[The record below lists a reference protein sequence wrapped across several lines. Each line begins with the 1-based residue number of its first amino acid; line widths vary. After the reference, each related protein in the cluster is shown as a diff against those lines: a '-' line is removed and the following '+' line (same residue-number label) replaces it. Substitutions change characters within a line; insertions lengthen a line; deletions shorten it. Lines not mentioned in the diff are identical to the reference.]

1 MNLTANLGY
10 VAQVLIVE
18 DDHELCDVLKEIL
31 GKLDHRF
38 FTAGTLT
45 SARELLKSEKI
56 DVMLLDL
63 YLPDGTAIDLL
74 SDLRKSNAP
83 PPPTIVM
90 TAYGTWETHLKA
102 YHLGA
107 FYYLDKPFRVTQLK
121 ILLHQALTGKA

>member
-1 MNLTANLGY
+1 MKPLMGY

-18 DDHELCDVLKEIL
+18 DDNELCDLLKIVLDQ
-31 GKLDHRF
+31 LDHRY
-38 FTAGTLT
+38 FTANTLT

-63 YLPDGTAIDLL
+63 YLPDGTGIDLL
-74 SDLRKSNAP
+74 SDLRNSEPP

-90 TAYGTWETHLKA
+90 TAYGNWETHLKA

-121 ILLHQALTGKA
+121 ILVHQALTGKD